1 MKLDL
6 VERNGLLVPRRVAVE
21 MGFGCPKC
29 DDHVLVP
36 THFGTT
42 NTRVQVFLAL
52 HQNCGPLD
60 TLEKL
65 ANGEVGI
72 TGQMSPKI

>member
-1 MKLDL
+1 MKLDV
-6 VERNGLLVPRRVAVE
+6 VERNGLLVPRHLAVE

-36 THFGTT
+36 TKLGAPDPAIQT
-42 NTRVQVFLAL
+42 FLQK
-52 HQNCGPLD
+52 HQGCGELE

-65 ANGEVGI
+65 ASGEVGI
-72 TGQMSPKI
+72 TGKTKV